1 MARVQASRL
10 HLALLKNGANIFD
23 SWRRVP
29 GVRCAKCGED
39 IMWDG
44 HEGLMCDS
52 EHCPHAHR
60 IYWNADLRERLQLSL
75 P

>member
-1 MARVQASRL
+1 
-10 HLALLKNGANIFD
+10 
-23 SWRRVP
+23 
-29 GVRCAKCGED
+29 VRCAKCGED